1 MGSNCGGAASAIT
14 VADGNN
20 VPKTHSNMTAAIRRM
35 Q

>member
-1 MGSNCGGAASAIT
+1 MGTNCCGAASAII

-20 VPKTHSNMTAAIRRM
+20 AAKTHSNTNAAIRRM

>member
-1 MGSNCGGAASAIT
+1 MGSNCCGAASAII